1 MEQNLIE
8 RILEINLPPKKS
20 AFLWGPRKT
29 GKTTFLKQKFKDAL
43 WIDLLD
49 YNIYFELNKNPTYLR
64 QIISASNRTFVVI
77 DEVQKIP
84 AISDEIHWLI
94 ENKNIQFI
102 LCGSSAR
109 KLRKTS
115 GGLIGGRAWRY
126 ELFPFVS
133 KEIGIE
139 RLDLNRALLYGLI
152 PAHYLSPNPEID
164 LKAYVND
171 YLKEEIQA
179 EALVRKIGNFSKF
192 LYYTAFSNAN
202 IVNYSNIAR
211 ECGVSVKTVIDYYS
225 ILEDTLIGRF
235 LIPWTKKKKRRLI
248 ETSKFYFFD
257 TGIVNALLNR
267 KELLKGTM
275 DYGHLF
281 EHFIINECLAYSK
294 YSGKDFPLYF
304 YRTASGN
311 EVDLILGEGEVAIEI
326 KASETSNYRLNGLHI
341 FSDEQKPK
349 KKIVISLEPLP
360 RKIGDTLFLPYKE
373 FLKMLWSGEII

>member
-1 MEQNLIE
+1 MLQIK
-8 RILEINLPPKKS
+8 LPKNKS

-49 YNIYFELNKNPTYLR
+49 YNFYFELNQNPAYLR
-64 QIISASNRTFVVI
+64 QIISAINKKTIVI

-84 AISDEIHWLI
+84 SILDEIHWLM

-109 KLRKTS
+109 KLRKIT
-115 GGLIGGRAWRY
+115 GGLLGGRAWRY

-139 RLDLNRALLYGLI
+139 ELDLNKALTYGLI
-152 PAHYLSPNPEID
+152 PSHYLSQNPEMD

-171 YLKEEIQA
+171 YLKEEIKA
-179 EALVRKIGNFSKF
+179 EALVRKISNFSKF

-202 IVNYSNIAR
+202 IVNYSNISR
-211 ECGVSVKTVIDYYS
+211 ECGVSVKTVIDYHS

-235 LIPWTKKKKRRLI
+235 LMPWNKKKKRRLI
-248 ETSKFYFFD
+248 ETFKFYFFD

-267 KELLKGTM
+267 KELIKGTTE
-275 DYGHLF
+275 YGHLF

-326 KASETSNYRLNGLHI
+326 KASESSNYKIKGLHI
-341 FSDEQKPK
+341 FSDEHKPK
-349 KKIVISLEPLP
+349 KKIIVSMEKFP
-360 RKIGDTLFLPYKE
+360 RKNNDILILPYKD
-373 FLKMLWSGEII
+373 FLKMLWDEEII

>member
-1 MEQNLIE
+1 MEHGLIK
-8 RILEINLPPKKS
+8 RILDINLPQKKS

-43 WIDLLD
+43 WVDLLD

-64 QIISASNRTFVVI
+64 QIILASNKTTVVI

-84 AISDEIHWLI
+84 SILDEIHWLI

-115 GGLIGGRAWRY
+115 GGLIGGRAWRF

-133 KEIGIE
+133 NEIGIDN
-139 RLDLNRALLYGLI
+139 LDLNKILLYGLI
-152 PAHYLSPNPEID
+152 PAHYLSPNPEMD

-171 YLKEEIQA
+171 YLKEEIQS

-235 LIPWTKKKKRRLI
+235 LMPWTKR
-248 ETSKFYFFD
+248 
-257 TGIVNALLNR
+257 
-267 KELLKGTM
+267 
-275 DYGHLF
+275 
-281 EHFIINECLAYSK
+281 
-294 YSGKDFPLYF
+294 
-304 YRTASGN
+304 
-311 EVDLILGEGEVAIEI
+311 
-326 KASETSNYRLNGLHI
+326 
-341 FSDEQKPK
+341 
-349 KKIVISLEPLP
+349 
-360 RKIGDTLFLPYKE
+360 
-373 FLKMLWSGEII
+373 

>member
-1 MEQNLIE
+1 MEHGLIK
-8 RILEINLPPKKS
+8 RILDINLPQKKS

-43 WIDLLD
+43 WVDLLD

-64 QIISASNRTFVVI
+64 QIILASNKTTVVI

-84 AISDEIHWLI
+84 SILDEIHWLI

-115 GGLIGGRAWRY
+115 GGLIGGRAWRF

-133 KEIGIE
+133 NEIGIDN
-139 RLDLNRALLYGLI
+139 LDLNKILLYGLI
-152 PAHYLSPNPEID
+152 PAHYLSPNPEMD

-171 YLKEEIQA
+171 YLKEEIQS

-235 LIPWTKKKKRRLI
+235 LMPWTKRKKRRLI
-248 ETSKFYFFD
+248 ETFKFYFFD
-257 TGIVNALLNR
+257 IGIVNALLNR
-267 KELLKGTM
+267 KEIIKGTM
-275 DYGHLF
+275 DYGQLF

-294 YSGKDFPLYF
+294 YTRKDFPLYF

-311 EVDLILGEGEVAIEI
+311 EVDLILGEGEIAIEI
-326 KASETSNYRLNGLHI
+326 KASETSNYRLKGLHI

-360 RKIGDTLFLPYKE
+360 RKVGDILFLPYRE
-373 FLKMLWSGEII
+373 FLKMLWANEII